1 MERRYVGSHRSPT
14 IPARC
19 LAARSSPRFTSRFTN
34 WRLLCPAR
42 KSNRPVNQNVC
53 QRSLNVSQIPEIGR
67 RNSAT
72 AANLLSCP
80 LCASASP
87 PSSLLPLCRPV
98 SRHSPRARPPPK
110 VVNHFLPRDFGP
122 VSFFRKRAMENNRLI
137 CAAESP
143 V

>member
-80 LCASASP
+80 LCASAYP

-98 SRHSPRARPPPK
+98 SRHSPRAR
-110 VVNHFLPRDFGP
+110 LPAFATRSSP
-122 VSFFRKRAMENNRLI
+122 AKSRKPF
-137 CAAESP
+137 SP
-143 V
+143 SRFWPRFVFSKARHGK